1 MSYALE
7 GNITVTGGAVDWL
20 GQFLGLADPAT
31 AVADLART
39 VADSGGV
46 YLVPAFAGLGAPY
59 WDADARGLLCG
70 LTRGTTAAH
79 VARATVESIAYQV
92 RDVFDAMRADAGAPS
107 ALLADGG
114 ASRNDALMQFQA
126 DILGCAVVRN
136 DSADLSALGAAWLAG
151 LAVGVWPSTDALA
164 RLPRTVTRFEPRM
177 AEAERDALYSGWR
190 DAVARGAA
198 RAAATSSRQ
207 SGRPDAGRQESV
219 RWQVDELRLMAKV
232 ARLYHGA
239 GLRQTEITER
249 LNIHQS
255 TVSRLLRRAE
265 KEGIVRITLSMPSG
279 LHPELEDALQSAYGL
294 REAIVVDSIDQED
307 QIVRDL
313 GAAAAFYLETTLK
326 PTDVV
331 GISSWSAALLAMVES
346 MHPSPRAAG
355 ARVVQILGGIGNPGA
370 EVHATQLTRRLA
382 NMVSGT
388 ATLLPAPGAVGSAD
402 ARRVML
408 KDRYVQEAT
417 ALFKSVTV
425 ALVGIGAVEPSKLL
439 ASSGNVF
446 SAQELKSLSDRGAV
460 GDICLRFFDAA
471 GTPVDHAAQRS
482 RHRHRAAGAR
492 ARPSRDRHRG
502 REAQDRRHPRRAA
515 GPMDQHADHRPQH
528 GRAAACG
535 ASPTRDPIGRRRRE
549 PPRRDGGHEHG
560 PIARTAASAS
570 SRC

>member
-1 MSYALE
+1 M
-7 GNITVTGGAVDWL
+7 
-20 GQFLGLADPAT
+20 
-31 AVADLART
+31 
-39 VADSGGV
+39 
-46 YLVPAFAGLGAPY
+46 
-59 WDADARGLLCG
+59 
-70 LTRGTTAAH
+70 
-79 VARATVESIAYQV
+79 
-92 RDVFDAMRADAGAPS
+92 
-107 ALLADGG
+107 
-114 ASRNDALMQFQA
+114 
-126 DILGCAVVRN
+126 
-136 DSADLSALGAAWLAG
+136 
-151 LAVGVWPSTDALA
+151 A
-164 RLPRTVTRFEPRM
+164 RL
-177 AEAERDALYSGWR
+177 
-190 DAVARGAA
+190 
-198 RAAATSSRQ
+198 
-207 SGRPDAGRQESV
+207 
-219 RWQVDELRLMAKV
+219 DELRLMAKV
-232 ARLYHGA
+232 ARLYYSA
-239 GLRQTEITER
+239 GLRQTEITDR

-265 KEGIVRITLSMPSG
+265 KEGIVRVTLSMPSG

-408 KDRYVQEAT
+408 RDRYVQEAT
-417 ALFKSVTV
+417 VLFKSVTV

-439 ASSGNVF
+439 AASGNVF

-471 GTPVDHAAQRS
+471 GAPVITPLNDRVIAIELQELTRVHRVIGIAGGKRKTAAIRGALQGRWINMLITDRS
-482 RHRHRAAGAR
+482 TAERLVRGVTETKPDRQAGSTAAR
-492 ARPSRDRHRG
+492 
-502 REAQDRRHPRRAA
+502 RRA
-515 GPMDQHADHRPQH
+515 
-528 GRAAACG
+528 
-535 ASPTRDPIGRRRRE
+535 
-549 PPRRDGGHEHG
+549 
-560 PIARTAASAS
+560 
-570 SRC
+570 